1 MILAKGSP
9 QVLVRTMYS
18 YTHSFHVLSRNASQ
32 WCNTTWV
39 QCLQWSK
46 LESSI
51 EWFLN
56 VAYQAVHNGEQLW
69 YFWVCGNSLFLWNPA
84 ILWFQTLEIRSCTP
98 CPSHLPVLHCPF
110 LSAPPPSSLPCLFLL
125 STIPLYLPPP
135 SFSPHSFPSPPSS
148 SSLLSSRSKDL
159 PVPTELQMSHF
170 SESCVLV
177 QWSPIPSTYTTAVL
191 QGYRVY
197 VNGNAEGMV
206 GVVCL
211 YNVCGCVSVPLSMG
225 EYGWMVYVGSSW
237 MPIWYIY
244 SHIHI
249 HR

>member
-69 YFWVCGNSLFLWNPA
+69 CFWVCGNSLFLWNPA
-84 ILWFQTLEIRSCTP
+84 ILWFQTLEIGAA
-98 CPSHLPVLHCPF
+98 LPVLPTSQSF
-110 LSAPPPSSLPCLFLL
+110 TVLFSPPL
-125 STIPLYLPPP
+125 LPPP
-135 SFSPHSFPSPPSS
+135 FLVSSYFPPFHFISLLLPSPLTPFPPLPPPPPF
-148 SSLLSSRSKDL
+148 SLLAPKTSLFQQNCRCHTFL
-159 PVPTELQMSHF
+159 R
-170 SESCVLV
+170 
-177 QWSPIPSTYTTAVL
+177 AV
-191 QGYRVY
+191 
-197 VNGNAEGMV
+197 
-206 GVVCL
+206 C
-211 YNVCGCVSVPLSMG
+211 
-225 EYGWMVYVGSSW
+225 
-237 MPIWYIY
+237 
-244 SHIHI
+244 
-249 HR
+249 

>member
-84 ILWFQTLEIRSCTP
+84 IFVISNIRNQE
-98 CPSHLPVLHCPF
+98 LHS
-110 LSAPPPSSLPCLFLL
+110 LSFPPPSLSL
-125 STIPLYLPPP
+125 
-135 SFSPHSFPSPPSS
+135 SFSLRP
-148 SSLLSSRSKDL
+148 SSLLPSLSLLTFHHSTLSPSSFLL
-159 PVPTELQMSHF
+159 PSLLSLPSLLLLPSLFSLQRPPCSNRTADVTLFWEL
-170 SESCVLV
+170 
-177 QWSPIPSTYTTAVL
+177 
-191 QGYRVY
+191 
-197 VNGNAEGMV
+197 
-206 GVVCL
+206 
-211 YNVCGCVSVPLSMG
+211 CVSTMEPDPLHLHHCSITRIQGLRQWQCWGDGRSSMF
-225 EYGWMVYVGSSW
+225 V
-237 MPIWYIY
+237 
-244 SHIHI
+244 
-249 HR
+249 